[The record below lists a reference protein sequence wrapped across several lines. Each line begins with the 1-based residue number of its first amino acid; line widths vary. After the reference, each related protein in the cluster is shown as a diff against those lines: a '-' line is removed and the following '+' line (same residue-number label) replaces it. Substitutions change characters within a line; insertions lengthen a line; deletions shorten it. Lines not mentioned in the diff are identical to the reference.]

1 MNAAAADKSWN
12 NKQKPQQK
20 SQEKLQGK
28 LQEKF
33 QDKLQEKLN
42 RRQQSMEKRRETT
55 SSNSNKTKPVR
66 APLVRN
72 VTSKPKLQ
80 EKKLKVS

>member
-20 SQEKLQGK
+20 SQEKFQGK

-42 RRQQSMEKRRETT
+42 RRQQSMEKSRETT
-55 SSNSNKTKPVR
+55 SSNKTKPVK

-80 EKKLKVS
+80 EKKLKVI

>member
-28 LQEKF
+28 LQEKL
-33 QDKLQEKLN
+33 D
-42 RRQQSMEKRRETT
+42 RRQQSMEQSRETT